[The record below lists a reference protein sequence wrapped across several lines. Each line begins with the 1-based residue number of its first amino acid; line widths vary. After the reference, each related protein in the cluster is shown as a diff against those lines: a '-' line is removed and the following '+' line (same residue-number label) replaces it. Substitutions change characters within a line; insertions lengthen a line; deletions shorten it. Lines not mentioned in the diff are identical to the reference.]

1 MGNTPSSAYKTPCVH
16 SLTPVGGTETAYMGP
31 SGADTALMM
40 FGTTLV
46 MLQTPA
52 MGIAQ
57 AGMIRRK
64 NSLSMMM
71 QCMAGMAVGSLM
83 WWFIGFSLAF
93 APDLNGKGFIG
104 DPWPFLFFWDVPRGE
119 GADGCLAN
127 APNLPPSVYASFQM
141 MFALM
146 VPVIV
151 TGAWAEKMTM
161 KAFFVFVTLWPV
173 LCYYPETHW
182 LWGPDG
188 WLLDLGAIDFA
199 GGMNIHTSAG
209 CAGLVVAKMLAPRRN
224 LEKLRMSHHNIP
236 LLVIG
241 GTIVWAGWYS
251 FNGEDATSGRPMPS
265 SIIHHHTAP
274 RSKPPPRPLLLLAPF
289 LLHPGCSSLAANS
302 IAAHALLNTHLSAST
317 SGLTWVFL
325 TYRRDRCFHVTDMM
339 NGAFAGLAGVTPGSG
354 WIPDWAAVLTGIA
367 VGVASWWSCG
377 FMKDRMGVDDTL
389 DCFSLQAT
397 PGMLGSLL
405 VGLWQGGG
413 EYGRTSADELG
424 IIYGGNGRLLGVQAI
439 GVLSCAAWTS
449 AMTYLVMKI
458 IDATVGMNIS
468 VEMEDEGLDKTQI
481 GEVGYDIVGNSD
493 SLMDDAEQMTQ
504 DLIEACARGNLGM
517 AKKLVKAG
525 IDPKKGD
532 YDKRTPLH
540 LAAANGHM
548 HIVEWLFDD
557 CKQQIDG
564 DARDNFGGTPTQDA
578 LENGHRDVVKFLM
591 EHGGTV
597 DKTRYTGML
606 CDAAHAGDAAAI
618 SGLLT
623 QERAGV
629 DAMDYDQR
637 TALHIA
643 VCENNL
649 AAVKVL
655 TANNASA
662 VIKDRWG
669 KTAIDDATSHGR
681 SAMLPFLNGE
691 AKVTQDDV
699 KDLISRGRNNA
710 GRTGDAQVA
719 VAVMDTATKELC
731 AAASSGSVQQV
742 KTLIKRGTSCAV
754 GDYDNRTP
762 LHLAAAGGHLGVVK
776 LIAKQPGC
784 SINVVDRM
792 GATPL
797 ADAVKHKHNKAADWL
812 REHGATTVDQR
823 YGYVLC
829 LAASQGDLAQL
840 GVFVDS
846 GVNMATADYDGRTAL
861 HLAACEGHA
870 DAVNFLLEN
879 CDGCNT
885 IDRNRRTAYDD
896 AANAGIKAAIAK
908 AGGKSG
914 SVFTDNDAAELQIA
928 TEVGGAAGTV

>member
-1 MGNTPSSAYKTPCVH
+1 MGNTPVSAYKTPCTFSMTDVK
-16 SLTPVGGTETAYMGP
+16 GNETTFAGV

-83 WWFIGFSLAF
+83 WWFVGFSISF

-104 DPWPFLFFWDVPRGE
+104 DPWPFLFFHDVPRGPD
-119 GADGCLAN
+119 ADGCLAN
-127 APNLPPSVYASFQM
+127 SNNLPPSIFASFQM

-161 KAFFVFVTLWPV
+161 KAFFIFVTIWPV

-209 CAGLVVAKMLAPRRN
+209 WAGLVVSKMLAPRRN

-251 FNGEDATSGRPMPS
+251 FNG
-265 SIIHHHTAP
+265 
-274 RSKPPPRPLLLLAPF
+274 
-289 LLHPGCSSLAANS
+289 CSSLAANTQ
-302 IAAHALLNTHLSAST
+302 AAHALLNTHLSACT

-354 WIPDWAAVLTGIA
+354 WIPDWAAVCTGIL
-367 VGVASWWSCG
+367 VGIASWWSCG

-397 PGMLGSLL
+397 PGMLGSVL
-405 VGLWQGGG
+405 VGLWQGGS

-424 IIYGGNGRLLGVQAI
+424 IFYGGNGRLLGVQFI

-449 AMTYLVMKI
+449 VMTWITMRI

-481 GEVGYDIVGNSD
+481 GEVGYDVIGNSD
-493 SLMDDAEQMTQ
+493 GLVDDAEQMTQ
-504 DLIEACARGNLGM
+504 ELIEACARGNLGL

-525 IDPKKGD
+525 VNPAKGD

-540 LAAANGHM
+540 LAAASGHM
-548 HIVEWLFDD
+548 HIVQWLHND
-557 CKQQIDG
+557 CKQRIET

-578 LENGHRDVVKFLM
+578 MENGHRDIVAFLTSQ
-591 EHGGTV
+591 GGTV
-597 DKTRYTGML
+597 DKTRYIGML
-606 CDAAHAGDAAAI
+606 CDAAYSGDGAAI
-618 SGLLT
+618 SSLIT
-623 QERAGV
+623 QERV
-629 DAMDYDQR
+629 DVNAQDYDQR
-637 TALHIA
+637 TALHVA
-643 VCENNL
+643 VCENNH

-655 TANNASA
+655 VANSADASLA
-662 VIKDRWG
+662 DRWG
-669 KTAIDDATSHGR
+669 ATAIDNAKALGR
-681 SAMLPFLNGE
+681 SSLVKYLTGDTP
-691 AKVTQDDV
+691 VTQEDI
-699 KDLISRGRNNA
+699 KDITSRRRDENEAN
-710 GRTGDAQVA
+710 V
-719 VAVMDTATKELC
+719 VAVMDTATKEIT
-731 AAASSGSVQQV
+731 AAASTGNVQQV
-742 KTLIKRGTSCAV
+742 KTLLKRGTSCSV

-776 LIAKQPGC
+776 LLAKQRGC
-784 SINVVDRM
+784 SINVVDRF

-797 ADAVKHKHNKAADWL
+797 ADAVKHKHTKVAEWL
-812 REHGATTVDQR
+812 QAHGATTVDQR

-829 LAASQGDLAQL
+829 LAGSKGDVKQL

-846 GVNMATADYDGRTAL
+846 GVNMSTADYDGRTAL
-861 HLAACEGHA
+861 HLAACNGHA
-870 DAVNFLLEN
+870 EAVDFLIAN
-879 CDGCNT
+879 SDSINT
-885 IDRNRRTAYDD
+885 IDRNRSTALDD
-896 AANAGIKAAIAK
+896 AKDAGIKAAIAK
-908 AGGKSG
+908 AGGKPG
-914 SVFTDNDAAELQIA
+914 STFTDSVTDELVVA
-928 TEVGGAAGTV
+928 SGAGGASVV